1 VKPNSWAEL
10 VAHDLPRLVL
20 LCVGVWLNAGDSL
33 VTATIMPSVARDIG
47 GYAMFAWGAAGF
59 MLGAVVATASAGRLS
74 ERLGLRAGMAGSAA
88 IYVMGCAVSA
98 LAPHILVFLV
108 GRLVQG
114 LGAGWIV
121 GLCFVAVR
129 VSFPQALWAKVFA
142 AIAGVWGVATV
153 LGPLVGGFFA
163 DHWRWAFW
171 AFAAQAAVF
180 GVAAPLGLK
189 RDISREE
196 SAGQT
201 GQGLAAAQLAALA
214 ASTLLIAVAGV
225 LAQPLESAG
234 LVLAGLALLGV
245 MLRMDARARVQLLP
259 RAACDLT
266 TVTGS
271 GYAMVFC
278 LFAASI
284 VFGVFGPA
292 LLQAIDGLSPLEA
305 GYVIA
310 TESIG
315 WTVTALA
322 VSNLQGRREDLAIRA
337 GAFAVMLGIAALAL
351 AMPHKSLLA
360 IVLAGLVMG
369 SGFGLMWSL
378 ASRRILA
385 SVPESE
391 ATIGASALPTLQVI
405 GNITGAAVAGV
416 LANLLGLS
424 RGFDARTAIQAAPW
438 LFGAFAPIA
447 GLGVLAALRLT
458 SRTPDLR

>member
-1 VKPNSWAEL
+1 VKRGGWAEL
-10 VAHDLPRLVL
+10 IAHDLPRLTL
-20 LCVGVWLNAGDSL
+20 LCVGVWLNAADSL

-47 GYAMFAWGAAGF
+47 GYAVFAWGVAGF

-74 ERLGLRAGMAGSAA
+74 ERLGLRVGMACSAGV
-88 IYVMGCAVSA
+88 YVIGCAVSA
-98 LAPHILVFLV
+98 LAPHIFAFLV

-114 LGAGWIV
+114 VGAGWIV

-153 LGPLVGGFFA
+153 LGPLVGGLFA
-163 DHWRWAFW
+163 SHWRLAFW

-180 GVAAPLGLK
+180 GLAAPLGLK
-189 RDISREE
+189 RDGPREQE
-196 SAGQT
+196 SGLAT
-201 GQGLAAAQLAALA
+201 GQLASLA

-225 LAQPLESAG
+225 LAQPLASAA
-234 LVLAGLALLGV
+234 LVLAGLALLGL

-259 RAACDLT
+259 RAACDLR

-278 LFAASI
+278 LFASTI

-292 LLQAIDGLSPLEA
+292 LLQAIDGLSPLAA

-315 WTVTALA
+315 WTVMALA
-322 VSNLQGRREDLAIRA
+322 VSNLQGRREDMAIRA
-337 GAFAVMLGIAALAL
+337 GALAIMLGIAGLALAL
-351 AMPHKSLLA
+351 PHRSVA
-360 IVLAGLVMG
+360 AVAAAGLLMG

-385 SVPESE
+385 SVPETE
-391 ATIGASALPTLQVI
+391 ATIGASALPTMQVI

-424 RGFDARTAIQAAPW
+424 RGFDANTAIHAAPW

-447 GLGVLAALRLT
+447 GLGALAALRLT
-458 SRTPDLR
+458 SRTPVLR

>member
-1 VKPNSWAEL
+1 MKQTGWAEL
-10 VAHDLPRLVL
+10 LSHDLPRLAL
-20 LCVGVWLNAGDSL
+20 LCVGVWLNAADSL

-47 GYAMFAWGAAGF
+47 GYAVFAWGVAGF

-74 ERLGLRAGMAGSAA
+74 ERLGLRAGMACSAA
-88 IYVMGCAVSA
+88 VYVVGCVLSAVA
-98 LAPHILVFLV
+98 PYILAFLV

-121 GLCFVAVR
+121 GLCFVAVQ

-153 LGPLVGGFFA
+153 LGPLVGGLFA
-163 DHWRWAFW
+163 SHWRLAFW

-189 RDISREE
+189 QDGPRQQ
-196 SAGQT
+196 AG
-201 GQGLAAAQLAALA
+201 GLATGQLAALA

-225 LAQPLESAG
+225 LAQPLTSLA
-234 LVLAGLALLGV
+234 LVLVGLSLLGL
-245 MLRMDARARVQLLP
+245 MLRTDARAHVQLLP
-259 RAACDLT
+259 RAACDLR

-271 GYAMVFC
+271 GYAMIFC

-292 LLQAIDGLSPLEA
+292 MLQAIDGLSPLKA

-315 WTVTALA
+315 WTVMALA

-337 GAFAVMLGIAALAL
+337 GAAAVTLGLVALAL
-351 AMPHKSLLA
+351 AVPHRSVA
-360 IVLAGLVMG
+360 AVAAAGLLMG

-385 SVPESE
+385 SVPEAE
-391 ATIGASALPTLQVI
+391 ATLGASALPTVQVI
-405 GNITGAAVAGV
+405 GNIIGAAVAGV
-416 LANLLGLS
+416 LANLLGLAK
-424 RGFDARTAIQAAPW
+424 GFDASAAIHAAPW

-447 GLGVLAALRLT
+447 GLGVLAAFRLT
-458 SRTPDLR
+458 SRTPELR